1 MVMKERS
8 NIEEAMQNCISLE
21 ESLNDSVLMIELA
34 ENEENNKVINEE
46 IKNLNLILQKA
57 KISSLEVLLSGEADK
72 NATYLEIHPGAG
84 GTESQDW
91 AEMLLRMY
99 IRWGENKGY
108 SIDIVLQMK
117 EETHIL
123 WNLSLPYHNTST
135 SDESPAKQKIA
146 IRYQNLYPLRQP
158 L

>member
-34 ENEENNKVINEE
+34 ENEKNNKIRNEE

-84 GTESQDW
+84 GS
-91 AEMLLRMY
+91 RGS
-99 IRWGENKGY
+99 R
-108 SIDIVLQMK
+108 
-117 EETHIL
+117 
-123 WNLSLPYHNTST
+123 
-135 SDESPAKQKIA
+135 
-146 IRYQNLYPLRQP
+146 RYCFQT
-158 L
+158 